1 MADDELK
8 PEETHGDFGKKKLN
22 SEQMKKIRSVR
33 AIIDELMPQYPGS
46 AMLARRVCMNK
57 TDMNRGFRTLFGISP
72 FQYFSEQRMMK
83 AKELLGTGMA
93 VGEVALELDYSG
105 SRAFGKAF
113 KRRFGRRASGEWGVG
128 SGVSEAS
135 GE

>member
-1 MADDELK
+1 VADDEVN
-8 PEETHGDFGKKKLN
+8 PEEIPSEIKVKLT

-46 AMLARRVCMNK
+46 AMLARRVYMNK
-57 TDMNRGFRTLFGISP
+57 SDMNRGFRTLFGVSP
-72 FQYFSEQRMMK
+72 YQYFSEIRMMK
-83 AKELLGTGMA
+83 ARELLATGMA

-113 KRRFGRRASGEWGVG
+113 KRRFGVIAS
-128 SGVSEAS
+128 SK
-135 GE
+135 